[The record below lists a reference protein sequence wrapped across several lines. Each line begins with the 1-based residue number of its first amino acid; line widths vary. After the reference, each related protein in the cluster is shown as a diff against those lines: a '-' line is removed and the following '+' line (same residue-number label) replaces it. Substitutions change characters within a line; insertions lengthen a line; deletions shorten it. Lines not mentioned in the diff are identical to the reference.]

1 MTREKSTQEASA
13 RPRRTPVGTRNR
25 LFLRNKEPGY
35 FYRIVNDVDDNIQLR
50 LDQGYEI
57 VPAEKTGRVGDKR
70 VDNAST
76 PGSSS
81 YISVG
86 QGTKAVVMRIKEEYY
101 KEDQNVKQAQLE
113 ELEQAMKTKDADYGT
128 FKIER

>member
-13 RPRRTPVGTRNR
+13 RPRRTPVGSRNR
-25 LFLRNKEPGY
+25 LFLRNKEPG
-35 FYRIVNDVDDNIQLR
+35 FIYRIVNDVDDNIQLR
-50 LDQGYEI
+50 MDQGYEI

-70 VDNAST
+70 VDSAST

-101 KEDQNVKQAQLE
+101 KEDQSVKQAQIDD
-113 ELEQAMKTKDADYGT
+113 LEQAMKTKDADYGT